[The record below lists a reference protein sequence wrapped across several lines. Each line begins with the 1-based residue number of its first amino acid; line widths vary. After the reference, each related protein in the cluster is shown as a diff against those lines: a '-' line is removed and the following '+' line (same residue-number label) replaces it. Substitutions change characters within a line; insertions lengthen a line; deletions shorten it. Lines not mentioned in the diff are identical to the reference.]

1 MITFGI
7 DVGVTGAIAAL
18 NSNGTFRD
26 VRDLPIFTHG
36 ETHWVD
42 ATELLSIVRE
52 MRDGQPAHA
61 LIEQIHGT
69 PKMGVVTCTS
79 MGLTLGSVLATMQ
92 IAAISFEL
100 VKPAQWKKHYGLIM
114 PKARDRE
121 KKHAS
126 LCRGRQLF
134 PTAPLER
141 AKDNGR
147 AEALLIANYGQSLR
161 HAISKE
167 AA

>member
-1 MITFGI
+1 VITIGI

-18 NSNGTFRD
+18 DTDGTYRD

-42 ATELLSIVRE
+42 ATELLSIILE
-52 MRDGQPAHA
+52 LRDGQPARA
-61 LIEQIHGT
+61 AIEQIHGT

-79 MGLTLGSVLATMQ
+79 MGLTLGSVLATVQMAG
-92 IAAISFEL
+92 IGFEL

-114 PKARDRE
+114 PKASDRE

-126 LCRGRQLF
+126 LCRARQLF

-141 AKDNGR
+141 VKYNGR
-147 AEALLIANYGQSLR
+147 AEALLIANYAASQRYS
-161 HAISKE
+161 ISKE